1 MVGFVVRGPGFW
13 TAIDQTMSFA
23 TYTGKSQII
32 EKHNDDVV
40 ICGAYRSPLTRARK
54 GGLAQCT
61 PEEMLGNVLKGLIA
75 KTGVD
80 PKLIEDVSVGNVLPP
95 GGGATGARQAALW
108 AGIPNTAAVNTVNRQ
123 CSSGL
128 ASVTQIANEIITG
141 QIDLGIGAG
150 TESMTLNY
158 GAGVMPVKM
167 SDEIMSNEEAADC
180 MLPMGITSEN
190 VAKKYNVTREKQDA
204 FAAESYKRAAAAKA
218 AGKFKDEIIPIKYID
233 DDGNERYIAEDDDI
247 RQGVT
252 KESLS
257 KLKPA
262 FEKDGCTH
270 AGNASQ
276 VTDGA
281 AAVLLARRSVAQ
293 KLGLP
298 IVGKFA
304 GAVVV
309 GVPPNLMG
317 IGPAFAIP
325 KLFEKAHITK
335 DDVDIYEINEAF
347 ASQALFSVEHV
358 GLPLA
363 KVNPVGGA
371 IAMGHPLGAT
381 GSRQIATALAE
392 AKRTGAKLIVTSMCI
407 GTGMGMASLI
417 VNEQ

>member
-1 MVGFVVRGPGFW
+1 
-13 TAIDQTMSFA
+13 
-23 TYTGKSQII
+23 
-32 EKHNDDVV
+32 
-40 ICGAYRSPLTRARK
+40 
-54 GGLAQCT
+54 
-61 PEEMLGNVLKGLIA
+61 
-75 KTGVD
+75 
-80 PKLIEDVSVGNVLPP
+80 
-95 GGGATGARQAALW
+95 
-108 AGIPNTAAVNTVNRQ
+108 
-123 CSSGL
+123 
-128 ASVTQIANEIITG
+128 
-141 QIDLGIGAG
+141 
-150 TESMTLNY
+150 MTLNY

-233 DDGNERYIAEDDDI
+233 DDGNERYIAEDDGI

-347 ASQALFSVEHV
+347 ASQALFSVEHI

>member
-1 MVGFVVRGPGFW
+1 
-13 TAIDQTMSFA
+13 MSFA

-204 FAAESYKRAAAAKA
+204 FAAESYKRAAAA
-218 AGKFKDEIIPIKYID
+218 
-233 DDGNERYIAEDDDI
+233 
-247 RQGVT
+247 
-252 KESLS
+252 L
-257 KLKPA
+257 
-262 FEKDGCTH
+262 
-270 AGNASQ
+270 
-276 VTDGA
+276 A
-281 AAVLLARRSVAQ
+281 AAAR
-293 KLGLP
+293 L
-298 IVGKFA
+298 
-304 GAVVV
+304 
-309 GVPPNLMG
+309 
-317 IGPAFAIP
+317 
-325 KLFEKAHITK
+325 
-335 DDVDIYEINEAF
+335 
-347 ASQALFSVEHV
+347 
-358 GLPLA
+358 
-363 KVNPVGGA
+363 
-371 IAMGHPLGAT
+371 
-381 GSRQIATALAE
+381 
-392 AKRTGAKLIVTSMCI
+392 
-407 GTGMGMASLI
+407 
-417 VNEQ
+417 

>member
-1 MVGFVVRGPGFW
+1 
-13 TAIDQTMSFA
+13 MSFA

-233 DDGNERYIAEDDDI
+233 DDGNERYIAEDDGI

-281 AAVLLARRSVAQ
+281 CLLYTSPSPRD
-293 KLGLP
+293 GL
-298 IVGKFA
+298 
-304 GAVVV
+304 
-309 GVPPNLMG
+309 L
-317 IGPAFAIP
+317 
-325 KLFEKAHITK
+325 
-335 DDVDIYEINEAF
+335 
-347 ASQALFSVEHV
+347 
-358 GLPLA
+358 
-363 KVNPVGGA
+363 
-371 IAMGHPLGAT
+371 
-381 GSRQIATALAE
+381 SRMPSSA
-392 AKRTGAKLIVTSMCI
+392 
-407 GTGMGMASLI
+407 
-417 VNEQ
+417 